1 LGALAAI
8 IDQRKQG
15 NVVPSA
21 IQMMRSLVSRG
32 NDSFGLAISDGLLF
46 HESLNMLADCKVR
59 SAIAVGYNLN
69 QILPKDIP
77 QPLQR
82 DDLRFAFEGRIY
94 PTSEISDCKKA
105 LERIE
110 EPNDIELGK
119 FVKRVE
125 GTYVLAAMHNDR
137 LLIARDLFGCR
148 PLYWGEIKGMMAFA
162 SEQKA
167 LWTLGID
174 IPRRL
179 PPGSIYNVASDSAP
193 IQTSIISEHPTIE
206 RIDLDSAAKKL
217 SELLVE
223 SVRKRSGDVRSVAIA
238 YSGGVDSAVLA
249 SSCRLAG
256 LEVKLFTVAVKDN
269 AELQYAKQ
277 SAKALEM
284 PLIVKQYSSS
294 DLERSVPEVIW
305 RTEKTD
311 LMNLCIAV
319 PVFWASKLAAENG
332 FAVIFAGQGA
342 DELFGGYDRY
352 ITSYQRDG
360 PEKANDMMMR
370 DVQRIAELNLERDD
384 QATAGTKTEL
394 RLPFCDWSLVR
405 YGLAL
410 PIRLK
415 IGGTEEHLQK
425 LVLRKVAHLQG
436 IPAFIS
442 EKPKRAVQYSTGV
455 TASFRLLAKR
465 AAMSPQDYVSKRFDR
480 FRDELLL
487 RS

>member
-1 LGALAAI
+1 
-8 IDQRKQG
+8 
-15 NVVPSA
+15 
-21 IQMMRSLVSRG
+21 MSRG
-32 NDSFGLAISDGLLF
+32 NDSFGLATADSLLF
-46 HESLNMLADCKVR
+46 NESLNQLAECEVR
-59 SAIAVGYNLN
+59 SVIAVGYNLN
-69 QILPKDIP
+69 QIFPKDIS

-82 DDLRFAFEGRIY
+82 GDLRFAFEGRIY

-110 EPNDIELGK
+110 EPNDIELGE

-125 GTYVLAAMHNDR
+125 GTYVLAAMHHDR
-137 LLIARDLFGCR
+137 LLIARDLLGCR
-148 PLYWGEIKGMMAFA
+148 PLYWGEAKGMMAFA

-167 LWTLGID
+167 LWTLGIGS
-174 IPRRL
+174 PRRL

-193 IQTSIISEHPTIE
+193 IQTSTMSEHVTLE

-223 SVRKRSGDVRSVAIA
+223 SVRKRSGDVKSVAIA

-269 AELQYAKQ
+269 AELQYARQ

-284 PLIVKQYSSS
+284 PLTVKQYSLS
-294 DLERSVPEVIW
+294 DLERSVPDVIW

-319 PVFWASKLAAENG
+319 PVFWASKLAAEDE

-384 QATAGTKTEL
+384 QATAGTKAEL
-394 RLPFCDWSLVR
+394 RLPFCDWSLVK

-442 EKPKRAVQYSTGV
+442 DKPKRAVQYSTGV
-455 TASFRLLAKR
+455 AASIRLLARR
-465 AAMSPQDYVSKRFDR
+465 AAMSPQEYVSKQFDR
-480 FRDELLL
+480 VRSKFLLQQ
-487 RS
+487 